1 MTKPS
6 TRCVRTW
13 VDLLGLPGRLAGAEG
28 GWLGTLAEAG
38 RRGGGK
44 GEGGGGGGLL
54 VPLLPLL
61 SVVVSWEDSSTCGD
75 LITEWLGVME
85 DEPVTATQ

>member
-13 VDLLGLPGRLAGAEG
+13 VDLLGLPGRLVGAEG
-28 GWLGTLAEAG
+28 GWLGTLAAAG
-38 RRGGGK
+38 RTGGGR

-54 VPLLPLL
+54 LLLL
-61 SVVVSWEDSSTCGD
+61 FVLLVVVSCEESSTCAD
-75 LITEWLGVME
+75 LCTEWLEVME
-85 DEPVTATQ
+85 DESITARQ

>member
-28 GWLGTLAEAG
+28 GWLGTFAEAG

-61 SVVVSWEDSSTCGD
+61 SVVVSWEDSSTGG
-75 LITEWLGVME
+75 LLQWLME

>member
-28 GWLGTLAEAG
+28 GWLGTFAEAG

-61 SVVVSWEDSSTCGD
+61 SVVVSWEDSSTGG
-75 LITEWLGVME
+75 LLQWLGVME